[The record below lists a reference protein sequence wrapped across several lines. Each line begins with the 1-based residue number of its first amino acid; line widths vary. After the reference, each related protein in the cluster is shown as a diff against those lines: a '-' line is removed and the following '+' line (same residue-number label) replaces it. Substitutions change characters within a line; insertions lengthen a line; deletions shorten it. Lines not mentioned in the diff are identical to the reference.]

1 MQRNEGSVDR
11 IVRLVLGAVALIL
24 AFLILDAGSGA
35 VGGVVLAVIG
45 AIILLTAA
53 TGCCLLYNLFH
64 FSTIK

>member
-11 IVRLVLGAVALIL
+11 MVRLVPGAVALIL
-24 AFLILDAGSGA
+24 AFFILDAGSGA
-35 VGGVVLAVIG
+35 AGGVVLAVIG

-53 TGCCLLYNLFH
+53 TGSCLLYSLFH

>member
-35 VGGVVLAVIG
+35 AGGVVLAVIG

-53 TGCCLLYNLFH
+53 MGSCLLYSLFH
-64 FSTIK
+64 FSTKK